1 MWAALREDKHAVPA
15 VLTAGFGG
23 WMCWQALGM
32 PRPDGWASA
41 PGLFPL
47 MIGGGLVIMAVGLW
61 FEGSTAR
68 RRRAGNTALA
78 AARDAEADPQPLS
91 RAASLRTLAIT
102 AAIAAYI
109 VSLSFFPFEIATVG
123 FAMLAARIFGE
134 RSLMRGLL
142 VGLAVALAISL
153 TFILGLETLL
163 PGTQSIVER
172 LLL

>member
-1 MWAALREDKHAVPA
+1 MWAALRQDKHAVPA
-15 VLTAGFGG
+15 VLTAGFGA
-23 WMCWQALGM
+23 WMCWQALWM
-32 PRPDGWASA
+32 PRPEGWASA

-47 MIGGGLVIMAVGLW
+47 LIGGGLVIMAVGLW
-61 FEGSTAR
+61 FEGRTVR
-68 RRRAGNTALA
+68 RQRVGGTVLPAGLD
-78 AARDAEADPQPLS
+78 READPRQLS

-109 VSLSFFPFEIATVG
+109 VSLSFLAFEIATVG

-134 RSLMRGLL
+134 RSLIKRLL
-142 VGLAVALAISL
+142 VGLAVAMAISL

-172 LLL
+172 FLL

>member
-15 VLTAGFGG
+15 VLTAGFGA

-47 MIGGGLVIMAVGLW
+47 MIGGGLVIMAAGLW
-61 FEGSTAR
+61 FEGRTVR
-68 RRRAGNTALA
+68 RRRVGGTIA
-78 AARDAEADPQPLS
+78 AAGLDAEADPRPLS

-102 AAIAAYI
+102 AATAAYI
-109 VSLSFFPFEIATVG
+109 VSLSFLPFEVATVG

-134 RSLMRGLL
+134 RSLTKGLL

-172 LLL
+172 FLL